1 MFLRT
6 MLGLAALAVVLYGGI
21 CLSLYLGQRQQ
32 IYHPEMTWRLGQ
44 TPGFELVNDGVRL
57 RGWVMNP
64 GQRKALLYFG
74 GNGER
79 IEDSRE
85 ELARWFPD
93 RTIYLVAYRGYAA
106 SEGKPSEAAL
116 IADARALFDRV
127 AQSHAQVAV
136 IGRSLGS
143 GVAVQ
148 LAATRPVERLVLV
161 TPFDS
166 LVRVAA
172 SYFPWLPVNALMRDR
187 FESWRY
193 VNDIHCP
200 VLVVQAEDD
209 EVIPAARTMALI
221 HAFKQ
226 PPAWQLVAEAGHN
239 DIQDHADYRVSLER
253 FLR

>member
-1 MFLRT
+1 MVLRV
-6 MLGLAALAVVLYGGI
+6 MLVLVAVAAVLYGGI
-21 CLSLYLGQRQQ
+21 CLSMYFGQRQE
-32 IYHPEMTWRLGQ
+32 IYHPEATWRVAQ
-44 TPGFELVNDGVRL
+44 KPDFELVNDGVHL

-64 GQRKALLYFG
+64 DRPKALLYFG

-79 IEDSRE
+79 VEDARE

-93 RTIYLVAYRGYAA
+93 RAIYLLPYRGYGA
-106 SEGKPSEAAL
+106 SDGKPGEAAL
-116 IADARALFDRV
+116 MADAMALFDQV
-127 AQSHAQVAV
+127 ARTHPEVAV

-143 GVAVQ
+143 GVAAQ
-148 LAATRPVERLVLV
+148 LAAKRPVERVVLV

-172 SYFPWLPVNALMRDR
+172 GYFPWLPVNALMQDR

-193 VNDIHCP
+193 ANDIHCP
-200 VLVVQAEDD
+200 VLVIRAADD
-209 EVIPAARTMALI
+209 EVVPAARTLALI
-221 HAFKQ
+221 AAFRQ
-226 PPAWQLVAEAGHN
+226 PPTVQVVPDAGHN